1 MIATVIFLMYT
12 ILFNDLTEVG
22 ERLGKGITIQ
32 RSNLKHRLHAALK
45 GQNIRSKQE
54 PSLYDASLSYG
65 KKCIDVGIRRH
76 PDMSIIRQSK
86 FFKIE
91 DKARSIK
98 QCCFACAYSRLCY
111 QGLFDTY
118 TKTCRLYNKYYDFS
132 DMSPR
137 VINGQTYSSYVLQ
150 KENVMESISVRKN
163 DRENKVTFSS
173 GNSQLEKKRGELSLN
188 LPRVIDAFTFNHE
201 LDLLEIRL
209 NELKSEVAVHVLVES
224 EHTTYGDP
232 KPLHY
237 DIHKDDERFV
247 DFKNKIIHIKTSN
260 KRNLYGCKLGF
271 LHLSDMRESIWH
283 GLSRVSIKYLRFSQ

>member
-1 MIATVIFLMYT
+1 MDFPT
-12 ILFNDLTEVG
+12 
-22 ERLGKGITIQ
+22 
-32 RSNLKHRLHAALK
+32 RS
-45 GQNIRSKQE
+45 
-54 PSLYDASLSYG
+54 
-65 KKCIDVGIRRH
+65 
-76 PDMSIIRQSK
+76 DMSIIRQSK

-98 QCCFACAYSRLCY
+98 QCCFACAYNRLCY

-137 VINGQTYSSYVLQ
+137 AINGHTYSSYVLQ
-150 KENVMESISVRKN
+150 KENVMKSISVGKN
-163 DRENKVTFSS
+163 DHGNKVPFSS
-173 GNSQLEKKRGELSLN
+173 GNFQLEKKKEDLSLN
-188 LPRVIDAFTFNHE
+188 LPNVIDAFTFNHE

-209 NELKSEVAVHVLVES
+209 NELKSEVAVHILVES

-283 GLSRVSIKYLRFSQ
+283 GLSRVSMQYLRFSL